1 MIRVMVTGAGGFLG
15 GALARRLAGRADVEL
30 IALGRTAPPDFPR
43 AGVLDLHDRDAI
55 ARLLAEARPDVVVNA
70 AGRTTGTS
78 DDLMADNAVATA
90 NLAEAIGAAAPGAGL
105 LLLGSAAQYGA
116 TETLTPWK
124 ESDRCAPVD
133 PYGRSKQ
140 AAETAAFEVA
150 HRLGF
155 GVTVLRIFNVVAPEP
170 HGEQVFATF
179 LRRAAAAA
187 AAGPPPWRVGMG
199 PLGAVRDFVDAD
211 DVLTAVERVIER
223 GVWGEA
229 INVCSGVG
237 RTARS
242 LLDAVAAKTGG
253 AVMIEEA
260 TTTAAPQ
267 VAWSVGD
274 PAGCEA
280 LLGFRPTTDLAP
292 ATHRAADWLMAAA
305 ATASFG
311 EALDARS
318 RA

>member
-1 MIRVMVTGAGGFLG
+1 MIRVLVTGAGGFLG

-30 IALGRTAPPDFPR
+30 ITLGRTAPPDFPG
-43 AGVLDLHDRDAI
+43 ASVLDLHDQDAI
-55 ARLLAEARPDVVVNA
+55 ARLLAGARPDVVAHA
-70 AGRTTGTS
+70 AGRTTGTP

-90 NLAEAIGAAAPGAGL
+90 NLAEAIGVAKPGAGL
-105 LLLGSAAQYGA
+105 VLLGSAAQYGA
-116 TETLTPWK
+116 PETLTPWK
-124 ESDRCAPVD
+124 ESDRCAPLD

-140 AAETAAFEVA
+140 AAETAAFA
-150 HRLGF
+150 SARRLGF
-155 GVTVLRIFNVVAPEP
+155 GVTALRIFNVVAPEP
-170 HGEQVFATF
+170 HGEQVLATF
-179 LRRAAAAA
+179 LRRAATAAA
-187 AAGPPPWRVGMG
+187 SPAPWRVGMG
-199 PLGAVRDFVDAD
+199 PLTALRDFVDLE

-242 LLDAVAAKTGG
+242 LLDAVAAQTGG

-260 TTTAAPQ
+260 TATAAPQ

-274 PAGCEA
+274 PARCER
-280 LLGFRPTTDLAP
+280 LLGFRPTIDLAP
-292 ATHRAADWLMAAA
+292 VTRRAAHWLMAAA
-305 ATASFG
+305 TTASFG